1 MTMIGQRDVRCC
13 DEIRNRRTRNIRK
26 IWAEMAA
33 LGFMRKVSVS
43 RSEEGEKIIFLNPC
57 ITHWERCNEINQRG
71 PVPWMRGR

>member
-33 LGFMRKVSVS
+33 LGFMRKVSVR
-43 RSEEGEKIIFLNPC
+43 RSERRRIFIYFFDAVHYTLGAL
-57 ITHWERCNEINQRG
+57 Q
-71 PVPWMRGR
+71 

>member
-43 RSEEGEKIIFLNPC
+43 RSEKRRTFFLFDAMHY
-57 ITHWERCNEINQRG
+57 TLGVLQ
-71 PVPWMRGR
+71 